1 MLTYEYSHFREQ
13 NEQYEDGI
21 WGSSEKITLAGRD
34 FVRFVIS
41 GTAIYI
47 DPMTPYWFVPSAETD
62 WMIRNLRHIKC
73 DVSSLEGPEGI
84 DAGIA
89 RLLSLRSFL
98 SAVRGPEAR
107 HYSGRTV
114 RTVEKLNEMWLHIT
128 DDCNLKCRHCLFS
141 GNQGKGRRLSLSSI
155 KEFMAQT
162 IPLGLNVV
170 MLTGGEPLIHPE
182 FINIVNLLMG
192 YENIR
197 VAILTNG
204 LLYERHSALLRKL
217 DRSRIT
223 FQVSL
228 DGNETSHDSIRG
240 RGSHAQVRSSISGI
254 VADGFGCSLAMSVNP
269 HTAHAMK
276 DLVVDSAALGVRNVH
291 FLWHFRRG
299 HGKLLDVS
307 DMATLTKHL
316 VEAMDAADASGISID
331 NVEAIRSQVF
341 THIGTRFDLSSA
353 GWDTLT
359 IAPDHKVY
367 PSPASVGVHALCA
380 GDSRDGIE
388 NLLRNSGV
396 LRKIR
401 SLSVNDIPGISE
413 DPLRFVTGGGDIDHC
428 FKGSLDGPG
437 DLTFG
442 DDPYRRIYGEIVL
455 RLIHREAVQFASG
468 GNSSL
473 LLRMGDIVYDC
484 NNHPDVNFTHSNCLL
499 SLATTGAHK
508 LAGEFYGAR
517 AENPDDSILN
527 PIAVDQSI
535 SEIVPDFALNR
546 RYGCGSP
553 VSKANLS
560 AGQTLVDLGC
570 GTGVELFMAAE
581 ALGNSGRGVGIDMTA
596 GMIELAKEAS
606 GHVHEKLGFNNI
618 HFAVGHLEDIP
629 LPRGFADVVIS
640 NCVVNLSVNKRKVFS
655 EMLRILKPGG
665 RLLISDVVCETEAP
679 LEIRT
684 DPKLSGECL
693 GGALRQ
699 DYLFSMLRDIGF
711 TDSFMINRFP
721 YRDVGGHQFFSLTFQ
736 ATKPG
741 IPAKARVMNPGP
753 FEVFRPDQHSGRVI
767 AKGDVL
773 ELEMGSTMDET
784 SPGTGGLSFLDP
796 STGRVLG
803 KDDSEDCGC
812 CGVLEYRPTPHDHD
826 YHPYGCMICGSEL
839 LYDQASNL
847 MECTICKRVV
857 ESVAK
862 CEQGHFV
869 CDECHRSDPL
879 KSLSRLCHESV
890 ETDMI
895 GLLKKIRRS
904 CNFPVNGP
912 EHHSL
917 APAIVLTCFRNLGGG
932 VTQADISEG
941 IRRGK
946 VCIGGS
952 CASLGICGAAMG
964 VGIAFSIILGANPLT
979 PVERQSS
986 MLVVA
991 AAANDICS
999 YQAARCCQRE
1009 VYLSLKQ
1016 ASKLS
1021 TMLTGLHIP
1030 AEHGMF
1036 CSQHHIQK
1044 ECLKQNCPLYPKK
1057 DRKQHE

>member
-1 MLTYEYSHFREQ
+1 MTYEYSHFREPNDQ
-13 NEQYEDGI
+13 FEDGI
-21 WGSSEKITLAGRD
+21 LRSSGKITLAGRD
-34 FVRFVIS
+34 FIRFLRS

-47 DPMTPYWFVPSAETD
+47 DPMTPYWFVPSTETD
-62 WMIRNLRHIKC
+62 GMIRNFKHIKC
-73 DVSSLEGPEGI
+73 DVSSLEGPEGV
-84 DAGIA
+84 DAGIS

-98 SAVRGPEAR
+98 SAIRGPEAR
-107 HYSGRTV
+107 PYSGRTV
-114 RTVEKLNEMWLHIT
+114 RKVEKLNEMWLHIT
-128 DDCNLKCRHCLFS
+128 DECNLTCRHCLFS
-141 GNQGKGRRLSLSSI
+141 GNQGKGRRLNLSSI

-182 FINIVNLLMG
+182 FIDIVNLLMG

-197 VAILTNG
+197 IAILTNG
-204 LLYERHSALLRKL
+204 LLYNRHSSRLRKL

-240 RGSHAQVRSSISGI
+240 KGSHAQVTSSICGI

-276 DLVVDSAALGVRNVH
+276 DLVLESATLGVRNVH

-299 HGKLLDVS
+299 YGKFLDVS
-307 DMATLTKHL
+307 DEATLTKHL
-316 VEAMDAADASGISID
+316 LEAMDVADASGISID

-359 IAPDHKVY
+359 IAPDHMVY
-367 PSPASVGVHALCA
+367 PSPASVGVHALCV

-388 NLLRNSGV
+388 NLLRNSSV
-396 LRKIR
+396 LGKIR
-401 SLSVNDIPGISE
+401 SLSVNDIAGISE
-413 DPLRFVTGGGDIDHC
+413 DPLRFLTGGGDIDHC
-428 FKGSLDGPG
+428 FKGSVDGPG
-437 DLTFG
+437 ELIFG
-442 DDPYRRIYGEIVL
+442 DDPYRKIYGEIAF
-455 RLIHREAVQFASG
+455 RLIHREALQFASR

-473 LLRMGDIVYDC
+473 CLRMGDIVYDC

-499 SLATTGAHK
+499 SLASTGAHK

-517 AENPDDSILN
+517 AENPDNSILN
-527 PIAVDQSI
+527 PVAVDQSI
-535 SEIVPDFALNR
+535 SDIIPDFALNR

-553 VSKANLS
+553 VSQANLS
-560 AGQTLVDLGC
+560 EGQTLVDLGC

-581 ALGNSGRGVGIDMTA
+581 ALGHCGRGVGIDMTVR
-596 GMIELAKEAS
+596 MIELANEAS
-606 GHVHEKLGFNNI
+606 GHVNKKLGFNNI

-629 LPRGFADVVIS
+629 LPHDFADVVIS

-699 DYLFSMLRDIGF
+699 DYLFSMISDIGF

-721 YRDVGGHQFFSLTFQ
+721 YRDIRGHKFFSLTFQ

-741 IPAKARVMNPGP
+741 MSTKARVMNPGP
-753 FEVFRPDQHSGRVI
+753 FEVLKLNQHSGQVLG
-767 AKGDVL
+767 KGDVL

-784 SPGTGGLSFLDP
+784 FPGTGGLSFLDP
-796 STGRVLG
+796 STGSILGRV
-803 KDDSEDCGC
+803 DSEDCGC
-812 CGVLEYRPTPHDHD
+812 CGVQENRSTGQNYG
-826 YHPYGCMICGSEL
+826 YYVYGCMICGAEL
-839 LYDQASNL
+839 LYGQTRTL
-847 MECTICKRVV
+847 MECAICKRVD
-857 ESVAK
+857 ETVAR

-879 KSLSRLCHESV
+879 KSLSYLCHESV

-895 GLLKKIRRS
+895 GLLKQIRRVD
-904 CNFPVNGP
+904 NFPVNGP

-917 APAIVLTCFRNLGGG
+917 APAIVLTCFRNLGGH

-941 IRRGK
+941 IRLGK

-952 CASLGICGAAMG
+952 CASMGICGAAMG

-1030 AEHGMF
+1030 AEHRMV

-1044 ECLKQNCPLYPKK
+1044 ECLKQDCPLYPKK
-1057 DRKQHE
+1057 DRKPYE